1 MELFDSTSV
10 GADCMRAPPHESQSV
25 EYSLTRSET
34 PDIWMWQFRIGNL
47 VKSGRTEAR
56 LLLLAM
62 RRVQLKID
70 RELKHAGYELTSH
83 ELTS

>member
-1 MELFDSTSV
+1 MNHK
-10 GADCMRAPPHESQSV
+10 GV

-34 PDIWMWQFRIGNL
+34 PDIWNWQFRIGSL

-56 LLLLAM
+56 LPLLAS

-70 RELKHAGYELTSH
+70 RELRHAAHELITHELTSH